1 MKGGRGLWLAAGLSA
16 VVVLLGACGSD
27 NDETTTGETAAP
39 AVTAAA
45 AAATASAPTSAPAAA
60 QPTTPSRTFTD
71 DAGKTLTIAE
81 PPKRVVALSPSIVE
95 VMYAVGAPPAAR
107 VSSARYPQPANAL
120 PAVGSS
126 YQPNLEQIAQQTPD
140 LIVVDTQIQSPQT
153 VGELAKLGAPIFSL
167 RLQTVDDVTKALR
180 TVGRLMG
187 KNEEGEQAAK
197 GIEAKL
203 AAVQAKLPPEA
214 ERPKVLVMVGT
225 ADAFWAAKPDSF
237 AGDVM
242 KRLGARNLVS
252 GGPDTTQFPGFTTY
266 SLEQI
271 AQIDPDAIFVISAVP
286 NGPPTS
292 RQLASNP
299 AWSSLRAVKA
309 GRVYEAPAETL
320 VQSAGPRVGEA
331 IDLIA
336 PQLYPGKF

>member
-1 MKGGRGLWLAAGLSA
+1 MTKGGRSVTLAAA
-16 VVVLLGACGSD
+16 VAALALLAGACGSD
-27 NDETTTGETAAP
+27 DEDSAAAPTVGP

-45 AAATASAPTSAPAAA
+45 AATTSTPAAA
-60 QPTTPSRTFTD
+60 AQVTVPSRTFTD
-71 DAGKTLTIAE
+71 DAGKTLTIPE

-95 VMYAVGAPPAAR
+95 VMYAVGAPPVAR

-126 YQPNLEQIAQQTPD
+126 YQPNLEQIAAQTPD
-140 LIVVDTQIQSPQT
+140 LIIVDSQIQSPQT
-153 VGELAKLGAPIFSL
+153 VSELAKFGAPVFSL

-187 KNEEGEQAAK
+187 KNEEGEKAAK
-197 GIEAKL
+197 EIEGKL

-237 AGDVM
+237 SGDVM
-242 KRLGARNLVS
+242 KRLGAKNLVT

-299 AWSSLRAVKA
+299 AWSNLRAVKA

-320 VQSAGPRVGEA
+320 VQSAGPRVSEV